1 MENNISMD
9 DLISI
14 EAIKQE
20 ASAMYLSP
28 EVDKYIKDHALV
40 LDVFYG
46 DNLVKKTECAYQ
58 HLLFNWNLDD
68 GFCPKIIVTTD
79 EINKLVYYISREVE
93 ETLINLNSKSP
104 LIITILNGGLIF
116 SNSLLKTFK
125 FPYDK
130 DYVTC
135 NFYPHETFIGNIG
148 NIGSYKHIPDIDQYD
163 SIILVDDIL
172 DTGKTMREILNYI
185 KADLKFSKPIY
196 PVTLLKRENS
206 PNIDNHIY
214 GKLIKDE
221 WVAGYG
227 MNDKDGYS
235 RLIDFIFEEK

>member
-1 MENNISMD
+1 MESIISMS

-14 EAIKQE
+14 EGIKQE
-20 ASAMYLSP
+20 AAAVYLR
-28 EVDKYIKDHALV
+28 EAIDRYIIDHAQI
-40 LDVFYG
+40 LDVIYG
-46 DNLVKKTECAYQ
+46 DNLVKKTECAFQ
-58 HLLFNWNLDD
+58 HLLFNRDLDD
-68 GFCPKIIVTTD
+68 GFCPKIIVPTN

-93 ETLINLNSKSP
+93 ETLINLNSKTP

-116 SNSLLKTFK
+116 SNALLKTFK
-125 FPYDK
+125 FLYSK

-135 NFYPHETFIGNIG
+135 NFYPHETFVGDAN
-148 NIGSYKHIPDIDQYD
+148 SYKHIPDIDQYD
-163 SIILVDDIL
+163 CIILVDDIL
-172 DTGKTMREILNYI
+172 DTGKTMREIINYI
-185 KADLKFSKPIY
+185 KSDLNFSKPIY

-227 MNDKDGYS
+227 MNDKNGYS